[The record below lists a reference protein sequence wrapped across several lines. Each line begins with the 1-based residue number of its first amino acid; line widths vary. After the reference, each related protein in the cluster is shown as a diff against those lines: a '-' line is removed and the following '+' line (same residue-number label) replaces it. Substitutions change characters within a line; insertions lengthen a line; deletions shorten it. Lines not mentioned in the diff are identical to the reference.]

1 MSIKKFLIDKA
12 PVLASVAAIGGV
24 ASVAYFSGRDTL
36 KAKEIYDREDLA
48 EARKAYKEGRAES
61 VEPQSP
67 ITEKWNTVKLV
78 WRAYIPTAISV
89 GVTVSSILALNYVGE
104 RRVAAATSAIALTEA
119 AFHNYR
125 DKVAKRL
132 SQEEETAIYKESG
145 AGEILEKKTGS
156 VVVSGD
162 DVMILDEWSGRY
174 FKSNVEEIRAAV
186 NQLNHELLTSVYASL
201 SEFYDLIGLET
212 THESEEVGWTNDC
225 LLAVSFQPIMAP
237 NNKPALAM
245 SFDSIPTAGYSILR

>member
-12 PVLASVAAIGGV
+12 PVLASVAAVGGV
-24 ASVAYFSGRDTL
+24 LSVAYFSARDTL
-36 KAKEIYDREDLA
+36 KAKDLY
-48 EARKAYKEGRAES
+48 EEEKSARIQEKRVMPKTKVDTAKIVWKAY
-61 VEPQSP
+61 V
-67 ITEKWNTVKLV
+67 
-78 WRAYIPTAISV
+78 PTAISV
-89 GVTVSSILALNYVGE
+89 GVTVSSIVALNCIGE
-104 RRVAAATSAIALTEA
+104 RRVAAATSAAALTEA

-132 SQEEETAIYKESG
+132 SQDDEQEIFKESG
-145 AGEILEKKTGS
+145 AGDILEHRSGS
-156 VVVSGD
+156 VVFSSDEVL
-162 DVMILDEWSGRY
+162 ILDEWSGRY
-174 FKSNVEEIRAAV
+174 FKSNVEDIRSAV
-186 NQLNHELLTSVYASL
+186 NQLNHELLSSVYASL
-201 SEFYDLIGLET
+201 SEFYDLVGLEA

>member
-1 MSIKKFLIDKA
+1 MSIKKFIIDKA
-12 PVLASVAAIGGV
+12 PVLASVAAVGGV
-24 ASVAYFSGRDTL
+24 LSVAYFSARDTL
-36 KAKEIYDREDLA
+36 KAKEVYDA
-48 EARKAYKEGRAES
+48 EKSARI
-61 VEPQSP
+61 Q
-67 ITEKWNTVKLV
+67 EKRVMPKTKVDTAKIV
-78 WRAYIPTAISV
+78 WKSYIPTAISV
-89 GVTVSSILALNYVGE
+89 GVTVSSIVALNYIGE
-104 RRVAAATSAIALTEA
+104 RRTAAAASAAALTEA

-132 SQEEETAIYKESG
+132 SGEDEEEIYKESG
-145 AGEILEKKTGS
+145 AADILERRNGS
-156 VVVSGD
+156 MVISGD
-162 DVMILDEWSGRY
+162 EVLILDEWSGRY
-174 FKSNVEEIRAAV
+174 FKSNVEEIRSSV

-245 SFDSIPTAGYSILR
+245 SFDSIPTAGFSVLR